1 MATVTEKKKSKLTPD
16 EINLYWDAYFAA
28 VDTLITA
35 ESKMQEL
42 ESNAADLGERSGYR
56 ANRLRI
62 GADIELLRARRIAFN
77 AEQSKIS
84 PPSQQTVDGIVKLV
98 GLVAAEEAKRNRAD
112 TIVKLATKAIDQF
125 AAIQSS

>member
-1 MATVTEKKKSKLTPD
+1 MTEKKKSELSPN

-42 ESNAADLGERSGYR
+42 ESNTTDLGERSGYR
-56 ANRLRI
+56 ADRLRI

-84 PPSQQTVDGIVKLV
+84 PPSPQTVNGIVQLV
-98 GLVAAEEAKRNRAD
+98 GLVAGEEARRNRANA
-112 TIVKLATKAIDQF
+112 IVMLATKAMEQF
-125 AAIQSS
+125 SAIQNS

>member
-1 MATVTEKKKSKLTPD
+1 MTEKKKSELSPN
-16 EINLYWDAYFAA
+16 EINLYWDAYVAA

-42 ESNAADLGERSGYR
+42 ESNTTDLGERSGYR
-56 ANRLRI
+56 ADRLRI

-84 PPSQQTVDGIVKLV
+84 PPSPQTVNGIVQLV
-98 GLVAAEEAKRNRAD
+98 GLVAGEEARRNRANA
-112 TIVKLATKAIDQF
+112 IVMLATKAMEQF
-125 AAIQSS
+125 SAIQNS